1 MPQTAVQLDSKGHFV
16 YLVDSS
22 GKIERKDIKLGRQA
36 GALWEVSS
44 GLEEGDKV
52 VVQGLQRVSPGMAVN
67 ATELKQ

>member
-1 MPQTAVQLDSKGHFV
+1 MRCKG
-16 YLVDSS
+16 L
-22 GKIERKDIKLGRQA
+22 GKDEIERKDIKLGRQA

-52 VVQGLQRVSPGMAVN
+52 VVQGLQRVSPGIAVN